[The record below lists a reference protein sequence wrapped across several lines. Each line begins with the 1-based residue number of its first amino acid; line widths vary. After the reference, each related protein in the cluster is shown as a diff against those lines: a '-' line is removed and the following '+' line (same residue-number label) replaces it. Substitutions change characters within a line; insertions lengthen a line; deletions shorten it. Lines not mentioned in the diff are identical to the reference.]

1 MVEFIV
7 VVDKMIK
14 AEVVIDGDEINCNGK
29 MVCFEQLTNGDFHSV
44 DGKFFNTLEEA
55 IKYCLENSDEQ

>member
-14 AEVVIDGDEINCNGK
+14 AEVVFDNYKILVGDHVISLFDGIVVFGIKEPFATI
-29 MVCFEQLTNGDFHSV
+29 
-44 DGKFFNTLEEA
+44 EEA
-55 IKYCLENSDEQ
+55 VKWCLENSDEQ